1 MQWTGLNAVVCAA
14 ALTVA
19 CAGDGRDTRD
29 NDSNR
34 VVGTSGQAEHG
45 ATGDARHFAEKAAY
59 AGNAEVKLGQLASE
73 RTQNP
78 AVKEFAQM
86 MVRDHSKAGNE
97 LKQAVKAHDVSPP
110 AGLDPEH
117 QQLYDR
123 LSRLRGA
130 EFDREYMKAMV
141 DGHKKVRSMLEGRT
155 KAHLGPMDRNRATG
169 TSGTAGSSTQLD
181 TAVNQWAS
189 KSLPRVEEHLQKAED
204 LQGKVS
210 AHSGDAR
217 H

>member
-1 MQWTGLNAVVCAA
+1 MKWTGLSAVACAA

-19 CAGDGRDTRD
+19 CVGDGRDTRD
-29 NDSNR
+29 NDSDR

-45 ATGDARHFAEKAAY
+45 ATADARHFAEKAAY
-59 AGNAEVKLGQLASE
+59 AGNAEVKLGQLAIE
-73 RTQNP
+73 RSQDP

-97 LKQAVKAHDVSPP
+97 LKQAVKTHDISAP

-141 DGHKKVRSMLEGRT
+141 EGHTKVRSMLAGRT
-155 KAHLGPMDRNRATG
+155 KESRGTMDRNRGIG

-181 TAVNQWAS
+181 IAVNQWAS
-189 KSLPRVEEHLQKAED
+189 RSLPTVEEHLRKAQD
-204 LQGKVS
+204 LEGKLS
-210 AHSGDAR
+210 AHSGAR

>member
-1 MQWTGLNAVVCAA
+1 MACAA
-14 ALTVA
+14 VLTVA

-29 NDSNR
+29 NDSDR

-59 AGNAEVKLGQLASE
+59 AGNAEVKLGQLAIE
-73 RTQNP
+73 RSQDP

-97 LKQAVKAHDVSPP
+97 LKQAVKAHDVSTP

-141 DGHKKVRSMLEGRT
+141 DGHMKVRSMLAART
-155 KAHLGPMDRNRATG
+155 KETRGPMDRNRATG
-169 TSGTAGSSTQLD
+169 TSGMAGSSTQLD
-181 TAVNQWAS
+181 AALNQWAS
-189 KSLPRVEEHLQKAED
+189 KGLPTVEEHLQKAQD

-210 AHSGDAR
+210 THSGDAR